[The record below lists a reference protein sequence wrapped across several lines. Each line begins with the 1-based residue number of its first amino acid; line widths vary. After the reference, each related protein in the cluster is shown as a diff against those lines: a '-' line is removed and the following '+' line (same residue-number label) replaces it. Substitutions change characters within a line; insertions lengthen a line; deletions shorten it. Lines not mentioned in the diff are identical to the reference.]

1 MHLLNSKDE
10 AIDAFNKC
18 KNYVEN
24 QLNLKI
30 KIIRSDRGG
39 EYESPFAEIC
49 LEYGIIRQSI
59 EPYTPQSN
67 GLAEWKNRTLKEMM
81 NALMINSDSSRNLWG
96 EVILTAN
103 KILNRVTHRKTQS
116 IPHELWKGRKT
127 NLKYFKVWG
136 CLAKVEVSLLKRVKI
151 GPKIIDC
158 VFIGYAANSKA
169 CRFLVHKSDN
179 LEIHVNTIIE
189 SDNAEFFLKKNLSV

>member
-1 MHLLNSKDE
+1 MKSTPSRGGKKYFIIFIDECTRFCYVYLLNSKDE

-67 GLAEWKNRTLKEMM
+67 GLT
-81 NALMINSDSSRNLWG
+81 
-96 EVILTAN
+96 
-103 KILNRVTHRKTQS
+103 
-116 IPHELWKGRKT
+116 
-127 NLKYFKVWG
+127 
-136 CLAKVEVSLLKRVKI
+136 
-151 GPKIIDC
+151 
-158 VFIGYAANSKA
+158 
-169 CRFLVHKSDN
+169 
-179 LEIHVNTIIE
+179 
-189 SDNAEFFLKKNLSV
+189 